1 MDLFE
6 RNMLHRQSVGHLR
19 RQEAQK
25 YGVSVFMGWVIS
37 QTNEQVNYSNYFGEG
52 GQRFPGTGPPPTF

>member
-6 RNMLHRQSVGHLR
+6 RNMLHRQSVGCLG
-19 RQEAQK
+19 RQEARK

-37 QTNEQVNYSNYFGEG
+37 QASERVNYPTILGK

>member
-1 MDLFE
+1 
-6 RNMLHRQSVGHLR
+6 MLHRQSVGCLG
-19 RQEAQK
+19 RQEARK

-37 QTNEQVNYSNYFGEG
+37 QASERVNYPTILGK

>member
-6 RNMLHRQSVGHLR
+6 RNMLHRQSVGRLG

-37 QTNEQVNYSNYFGEG
+37 QTNEQVNYSN
-52 GQRFPGTGPPPTF
+52 